1 MLVVGA
7 ASGMMFHF
15 WPQAL
20 GLVFDGWGVFNE
32 GMRNIL
38 VKWMKGKREVYL
50 AVDTSVLLGHPS
62 VGISTTLMYPIA
74 FLLSVFVPGIG
85 LFPVISV
92 QIIQW
97 WMAHITGWTKGN
109 IIHNLIICS
118 VVVVLY
124 GWAATAMAE
133 PYTFWANFYHIIPQE
148 VAKTGAMVTNWD
160 GGGDLRIWI
169 LYKLAAL
176 LP

>member
-1 MLVVGA
+1 
-7 ASGMMFHF
+7 
-15 WPQAL
+15 
-20 GLVFDGWGVFNE
+20 
-32 GMRNIL
+32 
-38 VKWMKGKREVYL
+38 
-50 AVDTSVLLGHPS
+50 
-62 VGISTTLMYPIA
+62 
-74 FLLSVFVPGIG
+74 

-97 WMAHITGWTKGN
+97 WMAHITGWTRGN

-133 PYTFWANFYHIIPQE
+133 PYTFWMQQYGLMPQHL
-148 VAKTGAMVTNWD
+148 ADAGAMVTNWD
-160 GGGDLRIWI
+160 GGGDLRIWLI
-169 LYKLAAL
+169 YTLARF